1 ITNVTEISGDIIWDG
16 KTNDVPF
23 IVWRVQADKNFIP
36 MMKYQLIAG
45 TNFTGT
51 SSDYDKY
58 ILNETAVK
66 AMGLK
71 P

>member
-1 ITNVTEISGDIIWDG
+1 MEKKIMFRLCFGVYRQN
-16 KTNDVPF
+16 
-23 IVWRVQADKNFIP
+23 KNFIP
-36 MMKYQLIAG
+36 TMKYQFIAG

-51 SSDYDKY
+51 PSDHNKY

-71 P
+71 PPYVGTKNWLREC